1 MTPEELILTALI
13 FIAATLYSSVGHAGA
28 SGYLAAMALFGLAPE
43 TMRPTALA
51 LNVLVASLATYRYT
65 RAGQNDLKLL
75 IPFVVASIPAAFV
88 GGMIHIPPAFYK
100 PLIGIILLL
109 SAFQLLRTAK
119 TSKQKDRKV
128 QRPPLAAS
136 LATGAGLGLLAGL
149 SGTGGGIFLSPL
161 LLFMGWAPTRNVSG
175 VAASFILVNSISG
188 LAWEY
193 IFASGFAIST
203 SGVGRRSAAWWT
215 CRHTAW
221 HTHSYHPRHPHH
233 AGAGIGDSGWEDASG
248 IKSPAR
254 RRGLKLI
261 QKTLS
266 ADLRRMSPPSFLP
279 TAHNR
284 LVAYHHVIQ
293 RMLVKCVNKNL
304 ACICQKMLQLT
315 GADDRACVGCT
326 VEAFHQIHVR
336 LQCENKIA

>member
-88 GGMIHIPPAFYK
+88 GGMIHVPAAFYK

-188 LAWEY
+188 LL
-193 IFASGFAIST
+193 GNIS
-203 SGVGRRSAAWWT
+203 SLQALPSALSVW
-215 CRHTAW
+215 
-221 HTHSYHPRHPHH
+221 
-233 AGAGIGDSGWEDASG
+233 AGAVLLGGLVGTQLGTRTLTIPGIRIMLA
-248 IKSPAR
+248 
-254 RRGLKLI
+254 
-261 QKTLS
+261 
-266 ADLRRMSPPSFLP
+266 
-279 TAHNR
+279 
-284 LVAYHHVIQ
+284 LVLVI
-293 RMLVKCVNKNL
+293 
-304 ACICQKMLQLT
+304 AGGKMLL
-315 GADDRACVGCT
+315 A
-326 VEAFHQIHVR
+326 
-336 LQCENKIA
+336 

>member
-1 MTPEELILTALI
+1 MTPEEFTLTALI

-65 RAGQNDLKLL
+65 RAGQNDVKLL
-75 IPFVVASIPAAFV
+75 IPFVVASIPAAFI

-109 SAFQLLRTAK
+109 SAFQLLRTAN

-161 LLFMGWAPTRNVSG
+161 LLFMSWAPTRNVSG
-175 VAASFILVNSISG
+175 IAASFILVNSISG
-188 LAWEY
+188 LLGNMSSLQALP
-193 IFASGFAIST
+193 
-203 SGVGRRSAAWWT
+203 SALPVW
-215 CRHTAW
+215 
-221 HTHSYHPRHPHH
+221 
-233 AGAGIGDSGWEDASG
+233 AGAVLLGGLIGTQLGTRTLTIPGIRIMLA
-248 IKSPAR
+248 
-254 RRGLKLI
+254 
-261 QKTLS
+261 
-266 ADLRRMSPPSFLP
+266 
-279 TAHNR
+279 
-284 LVAYHHVIQ
+284 LVLVI
-293 RMLVKCVNKNL
+293 
-304 ACICQKMLQLT
+304 AGGKMLLT
-315 GADDRACVGCT
+315 
-326 VEAFHQIHVR
+326 
-336 LQCENKIA
+336 

>member
-65 RAGQNDLKLL
+65 RAGQNDVKLL
-75 IPFVVASIPAAFV
+75 IPFVVASIPAAFI

-109 SAFQLLRTAK
+109 SAFQLLRTAN

-175 VAASFILVNSISG
+175 IAASFILVNSISG
-188 LAWEY
+188 LLGNMSSLQALP
-193 IFASGFAIST
+193 
-203 SGVGRRSAAWWT
+203 SALPVW
-215 CRHTAW
+215 
-221 HTHSYHPRHPHH
+221 
-233 AGAGIGDSGWEDASG
+233 AGAVLLGGLIGTQLGTRTLTIPGIRIMLA
-248 IKSPAR
+248 
-254 RRGLKLI
+254 
-261 QKTLS
+261 
-266 ADLRRMSPPSFLP
+266 
-279 TAHNR
+279 
-284 LVAYHHVIQ
+284 LVLVI
-293 RMLVKCVNKNL
+293 
-304 ACICQKMLQLT
+304 AGGKMLLT
-315 GADDRACVGCT
+315 
-326 VEAFHQIHVR
+326 
-336 LQCENKIA
+336 

>member
-1 MTPEELILTALI
+1 MTPEEFTLTALI

-65 RAGQNDLKLL
+65 RAGQNDVKLL
-75 IPFVVASIPAAFV
+75 IPFVVASIPAAFI

-109 SAFQLLRTAK
+109 SAFQLLRTAN

-175 VAASFILVNSISG
+175 IAASFILVNSISG
-188 LAWEY
+188 LLGNMSSLQALP
-193 IFASGFAIST
+193 
-203 SGVGRRSAAWWT
+203 SALPVW
-215 CRHTAW
+215 
-221 HTHSYHPRHPHH
+221 
-233 AGAGIGDSGWEDASG
+233 AGAVLLGGLIGTQLGTRTLTIPGIRIMLA
-248 IKSPAR
+248 
-254 RRGLKLI
+254 
-261 QKTLS
+261 
-266 ADLRRMSPPSFLP
+266 
-279 TAHNR
+279 
-284 LVAYHHVIQ
+284 LVLVI
-293 RMLVKCVNKNL
+293 
-304 ACICQKMLQLT
+304 AGGKMLLT
-315 GADDRACVGCT
+315 
-326 VEAFHQIHVR
+326 
-336 LQCENKIA
+336 

>member
-51 LNVLVASLATYRYT
+51 LNVLVATLATYRYT
-65 RAGQNDLKLL
+65 RAGQNDMKLL
-75 IPFVVASIPAAFV
+75 IPFVVASIPAAFI

-188 LAWEY
+188 LL
-193 IFASGFAIST
+193 GNIS
-203 SGVGRRSAAWWT
+203 SLQALPSALPVW
-215 CRHTAW
+215 
-221 HTHSYHPRHPHH
+221 
-233 AGAGIGDSGWEDASG
+233 AGAVLLGGLIGTQLGTRTLTIPGIRIMLA
-248 IKSPAR
+248 
-254 RRGLKLI
+254 
-261 QKTLS
+261 
-266 ADLRRMSPPSFLP
+266 
-279 TAHNR
+279 
-284 LVAYHHVIQ
+284 LVLVI
-293 RMLVKCVNKNL
+293 
-304 ACICQKMLQLT
+304 AGGKMLFT
-315 GADDRACVGCT
+315 
-326 VEAFHQIHVR
+326 
-336 LQCENKIA
+336 

>member
-65 RAGQNDLKLL
+65 RAGQNDIKLL
-75 IPFVVASIPAAFV
+75 IPFVVASIPAAFI
-88 GGMIHIPPAFYK
+88 GGMIHVPAAFYK

-109 SAFQLLRTAK
+109 SAFQLLRTAN

-175 VAASFILVNSISG
+175 IAASFILVNSISG
-188 LAWEY
+188 LLGNMSSLQALP
-193 IFASGFAIST
+193 
-203 SGVGRRSAAWWT
+203 SALPVW
-215 CRHTAW
+215 
-221 HTHSYHPRHPHH
+221 
-233 AGAGIGDSGWEDASG
+233 AGAVLLGGLIGTQLGTRTLTIPGIRIMLA
-248 IKSPAR
+248 
-254 RRGLKLI
+254 
-261 QKTLS
+261 
-266 ADLRRMSPPSFLP
+266 
-279 TAHNR
+279 
-284 LVAYHHVIQ
+284 LVLVI
-293 RMLVKCVNKNL
+293 
-304 ACICQKMLQLT
+304 AGGKMLLT
-315 GADDRACVGCT
+315 
-326 VEAFHQIHVR
+326 
-336 LQCENKIA
+336 

>member
-65 RAGQNDLKLL
+65 HAGQNDMKLL

-188 LAWEY
+188 LL
-193 IFASGFAIST
+193 GNIS
-203 SGVGRRSAAWWT
+203 SLQALPSALSVW
-215 CRHTAW
+215 
-221 HTHSYHPRHPHH
+221 
-233 AGAGIGDSGWEDASG
+233 AGAVLLGGLVGTQLGTRTLTIPGIRIMLA
-248 IKSPAR
+248 
-254 RRGLKLI
+254 
-261 QKTLS
+261 
-266 ADLRRMSPPSFLP
+266 
-279 TAHNR
+279 
-284 LVAYHHVIQ
+284 LVLVI
-293 RMLVKCVNKNL
+293 
-304 ACICQKMLQLT
+304 AGGKMLL
-315 GADDRACVGCT
+315 A
-326 VEAFHQIHVR
+326 
-336 LQCENKIA
+336 

>member
-65 RAGQNDLKLL
+65 RAGQNDIKLL
-75 IPFVVASIPAAFV
+75 IPFVVASIPAAFI
-88 GGMIHIPPAFYK
+88 GGMIHVPAAFYK

-109 SAFQLLRTAK
+109 SAFQLLRTAN

-149 SGTGGGIFLSPL
+149 SGTGGGIVLSPL

-175 VAASFILVNSISG
+175 IAASFILVNSISG
-188 LAWEY
+188 LLGNMSSLQALP
-193 IFASGFAIST
+193 
-203 SGVGRRSAAWWT
+203 SALPVW
-215 CRHTAW
+215 
-221 HTHSYHPRHPHH
+221 
-233 AGAGIGDSGWEDASG
+233 AGAVLLGGLIGTQLGTRTLTIPGIRIMLA
-248 IKSPAR
+248 
-254 RRGLKLI
+254 
-261 QKTLS
+261 
-266 ADLRRMSPPSFLP
+266 
-279 TAHNR
+279 
-284 LVAYHHVIQ
+284 LVLVI
-293 RMLVKCVNKNL
+293 
-304 ACICQKMLQLT
+304 AGGKMLLT
-315 GADDRACVGCT
+315 
-326 VEAFHQIHVR
+326 
-336 LQCENKIA
+336 

>member
-1 MTPEELILTALI
+1 MTPEEFTLTALI

-65 RAGQNDLKLL
+65 RAGQNDVKLL
-75 IPFVVASIPAAFV
+75 IPFVVASIPAAFI

-109 SAFQLLRTAK
+109 SAFQLLRTANA
-119 TSKQKDRKV
+119 SKQKDRKV

-175 VAASFILVNSISG
+175 IAASFILVNSISG
-188 LAWEY
+188 LLGNMSSLQALP
-193 IFASGFAIST
+193 
-203 SGVGRRSAAWWT
+203 SALPVW
-215 CRHTAW
+215 
-221 HTHSYHPRHPHH
+221 
-233 AGAGIGDSGWEDASG
+233 AGAVLLGGLIGTQLGTRTLTIPGIRIMLA
-248 IKSPAR
+248 
-254 RRGLKLI
+254 
-261 QKTLS
+261 
-266 ADLRRMSPPSFLP
+266 
-279 TAHNR
+279 
-284 LVAYHHVIQ
+284 LVLVI
-293 RMLVKCVNKNL
+293 
-304 ACICQKMLQLT
+304 AGGKMLLT
-315 GADDRACVGCT
+315 
-326 VEAFHQIHVR
+326 
-336 LQCENKIA
+336 